1 MVLKYLE
8 VLNLNTDNRVKLLED
23 LYSNR
28 KNNYEFFGNRAEFVK
43 KEIKNIFSSPSTIHI
58 GTSDNRNNHFSLTF
72 SSGYGSG
79 VLCKNTGMYLNNSL
93 GEIELNPQGFLGD
106 TKGERL
112 ISNMSPIIVSN
123 ESGIFTVGSP
133 GADRISS
140 AIAQVLSNYISNKNW
155 EQSINMPR
163 YHVNQDGS
171 VRAELGLHL
180 PSVSATYTEEFDMYF
195 GGVCVTGLEDELLA
209 HGDPRRSNV
218 HWVN

>member
-1 MVLKYLE
+1 
-8 VLNLNTDNRVKLLED
+8 
-23 LYSNR
+23 
-28 KNNYEFFGNRAEFVK
+28 
-43 KEIKNIFSSPSTIHI
+43 
-58 GTSDNRNNHFSLTF
+58 
-72 SSGYGSG
+72 
-79 VLCKNTGMYLNNSL
+79 MYLNNSL

-106 TKGERL
+106 TKGDRL

-123 ESGIFTVGSP
+123 KSGIFTIGSP

-140 AIAQVLSNYISNKNW
+140 AIAQVLSYYISNKNW
-155 EQSINMPR
+155 NQSIKMPR
-163 YHVNQDGS
+163 YHVNQDGN

-218 HWVN
+218 HWIN